1 MNRFFLALFF
11 IGVLGCRQPWNEK
24 NKSAFVSGCLKGA
37 EADMGEKKAKKYCS
51 CMLRKVMKK
60 YPDAG
65 DAHYLRY
72 DTSMRQ
78 TGLDCLNSLS
88 SDSLKL
94 P

>member
-1 MNRFFLALFF
+1 
-11 IGVLGCRQPWNEK
+11 
-24 NKSAFVSGCLKGA
+24 
-37 EADMGEKKAKKYCS
+37 MGEKKAKKYCS
-51 CMLRKVMKK
+51 CMLEQVVKK

-72 DTSMRQ
+72 DTAMRQ
-78 TGLDCLNSLS
+78 TGLDCLRLAS